1 MSKRPALPVP
11 TSAPLRLGRVPG
23 GEPALSDNVLDEVRR
38 RLAGGSDPDPRLAVA
53 RERVAAGESVHTVGR
68 NPGLGPDTLRR
79 WLATPS
85 DAPARE
91 SVRKIAA
98 ELGVHH
104 ETLRHRLKTPYST
117 KTHDEAFRGSPR
129 ASPLNNDHIRQLILA
144 MKRAGQTDNAI
155 AAALRA
161 RMPGITITTNMVS
174 SQLHTL
180 RKRCTE
186 GA

>member
-11 TSAPLRLGRVPG
+11 TTAPLRRGQVPG
-23 GEPALSDNVLDEVRR
+23 GERALSDEVLEEVRR
-38 RLAGGSDPDPRLAVA
+38 RLAGRRDPDPRLAVA
-53 RERVAAGESVHTVGR
+53 RERVATGGVHTVAR
-68 NPGLGPDTLRR
+68 NLSLGGDTLRG
-79 WLATPS
+79 WLATPNDS
-85 DAPARE
+85 PVRE

-117 KTHDEAFRGSPR
+117 KTHDEAFRSSPR
-129 ASPLNNDHIRQLILA
+129 ASPLNDDHIRQLILA

-161 RMPGITITTNMVS
+161 RMPGVTVTTNMVS

-180 RKRCTE
+180 RKRCT
-186 GA
+186 ARS

>member
-11 TSAPLRLGRVPG
+11 TSAPLRQGRVPG
-23 GEPALSDNVLDEVRR
+23 GEPALSDKVLEEVRR
-38 RLAGGSDPDPRLAVA
+38 RLTGKRDADPRLAAA
-53 RERVAAGESVHTVGR
+53 RDRVAAGESLHTVAR
-68 NPGLGPDTLRR
+68 NLGLSSDTLRR
-79 WLATPS
+79 CLATPS
-85 DAPARE
+85 DPPARE

-98 ELGVHH
+98 ELGVPHK
-104 ETLRHRLKTPYST
+104 TLYHRLKTPYST

-144 MKRAGQTDNAI
+144 MKRAGRTDNAI

-186 GA
+186 RA